1 MFVDTS
7 QQFAPV
13 LTGAQLAWHS
23 ESALQ
28 LDTHIGAPELELE
41 EEELEVEPEEE
52 ELEVEPE
59 DELELEELIAPPV
72 PPVPPIPPEPP
83 SPVSLPPAQAM
94 NATGVKKARAIR
106 VILEFFT
113 IGRRVRERRV
123 VYKRLSCGHRRS
135 LRAKQR
141 RMRCPCRLTVTTKR
155 HEHRGPIAA
164 GGSFSRC

>member
-23 ESALQ
+23 ESALHEG
-28 LDTHIGAPELELE
+28 THIGAPELELD
-41 EEELEVEPEEE
+41 EELEVEPEDD

-72 PPVPPIPPEPP
+72 PPVPPIPPDPP
-83 SPVSLPPAQAM
+83 SPVSLPPAQAT
-94 NATGVKKARAIR
+94 NATGVKKARAKR

-141 RMRCPCRLTVTTKR
+141 RMRCLCRLTVTTKR
-155 HEHRGPIAA
+155 HERRGPIVA